1 MNNNVINA
9 DEFKNRGSILTHDVI
24 IDEIKKGNIV
34 ISEPFTFD
42 NVGPA
47 SVDLTLGNEFRMF
60 FDTPEPI
67 SLTPTVD
74 YRSPDITKL
83 VYVKDGDY
91 FELPPHTS
99 CLGITKE
106 TVKLAPHICGL
117 LEGRSRMARLGLLV
131 HFTASLM
138 APGIN
143 NRQVLE
149 ICNLSP
155 RTLRLFPG
163 VKVCQF
169 VFMRAD
175 GEYTY
180 EGSWQNQSL

>member
-1 MNNNVINA
+1 MEAQTSNVSTLCKA
-9 DEFKNRGSILTHDVI
+9 GCVLTHDAI
-24 IDEIKKGNIV
+24 IEEIKKGNIQ
-34 ISEPFTFD
+34 ISEPFRIE

-47 SVDLTLGNEFRMF
+47 SVDLTLGNEFRVF
-60 FDTPEPI
+60 LEEDTPI
-67 SLTPTVD
+67 SLTSDVD
-74 YRSPDITKL
+74 YRSEKITKL
-83 VYVKDGDY
+83 IHVEDGEG
-91 FELPPHTS
+91 FILKPFTS

-106 TVKLAPHICGL
+106 TVKLPPNMCGL
-117 LEGRSRMARLGLLV
+117 LEGRSRMARLGLLI

-155 RTLRLFPG
+155 RPLELRPG

-169 VFMRAD
+169 VFIRAE

-180 EGSWQNQSL
+180 DGSWSNQQL

>member
-1 MNNNVINA
+1 MQVRSSDASTLCNIGCV
-9 DEFKNRGSILTHDVI
+9 LTHDAI
-24 IDEIKKGNIV
+24 IEEIKKGNIE
-34 ISEPFTFD
+34 ISEPFKLE

-47 SVDLTLGNEFRMF
+47 SVDLTLGNEFRIF
-60 FDTPEPI
+60 LEDETPITLEAD
-67 SLTPTVD
+67 VD
-74 YRSPDITKL
+74 YRSEKITKL
-83 VYVKDGDY
+83 VHVEDGEG
-91 FELPPHTS
+91 FLLKPFTS

-106 TVKLAPHICGL
+106 TVKLPPNMCGL
-117 LEGRSRMARLGLLV
+117 LEGRSRMARLGLLI

-155 RTLRLFPG
+155 RPLILKPG

-169 VFMRAD
+169 VFIRAE

-180 EGSWQNQSL
+180 NGSWSNQKL